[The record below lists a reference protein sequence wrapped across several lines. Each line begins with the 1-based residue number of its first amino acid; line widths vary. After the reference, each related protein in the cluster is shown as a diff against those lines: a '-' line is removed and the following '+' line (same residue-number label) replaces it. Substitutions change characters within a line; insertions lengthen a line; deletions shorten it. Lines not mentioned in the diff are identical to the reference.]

1 MVWTTEKWAR
11 CVLSLWKQRYNL
23 PVQYTSHLLLSKSC
37 CKHQTLHACHTHSSG
52 SDSNNYKALDS
63 QVSYSTHGH
72 SKLDMMM
79 SLECNYKPP
88 ITVLNI
94 NNTHIFKKIA
104 YFDSMLMERKIVM
117 TSSS

>member
-1 MVWTTEKWAR
+1 
-11 CVLSLWKQRYNL
+11 
-23 PVQYTSHLLLSKSC
+23 
-37 CKHQTLHACHTHSSG
+37 
-52 SDSNNYKALDS
+52 
-63 QVSYSTHGH
+63 
-72 SKLDMMM
+72 MMM

-117 TSSS
+117 TSSSWKNAP